1 MGVLILKLKVTY
13 NMKENLDV
21 NVLARTARH
30 RRKRLRRIAK
40 IRNRKRQ
47 KALEDLKVQPS

>member
-47 KALEDLKVQPS
+47 KALEDSKVKSS